1 MVRRDFGWVPPD
13 SYFAPDD
20 AGGKNRR
27 ARRWRA
33 LKMAAARA
41 SSRMISIRRIALVAL
56 AVVSSVSPAA
66 DIRLT
71 PDQVSRIGRRIWANE
86 CGGTVAGLTSW
97 NKGENFASLGIGHF
111 IWYPAGKEGPF
122 EESFPPLVR
131 HLQGRRV
138 PLPGWLPRT
147 ADCPWPTREAFA
159 RDAGGAMQGDLRKLL
174 SATVREQT
182 EFIILRL
189 QNALPKMLAAAPR
202 GKRDGVR
209 ASFDSLLL
217 TPEGSYAMIDYV
229 NFKGEGT
236 NPAERY
242 KGEGWGL
249 LQVLSDMKP
258 GGGASG
264 FGQAAKRVLAR
275 RVQNSPKERGE
286 ARWLAGWQNR
296 CAGYGGRL

>member
-1 MVRRDFGWVPPD
+1 MTPPHLLR
-13 SYFAPDD
+13 FALF
-20 AGGKNRR
+20 AF
-27 ARRWRA
+27 
-33 LKMAAARA
+33 AAF
-41 SSRMISIRRIALVAL
+41 
-56 AVVSSVSPAA
+56 SSVAVAA

-86 CGGTVAGLTSW
+86 CDGTVAGLTSW
-97 NKGENFASLGIGHF
+97 NKGEAFASLGIGHF
-111 IWYPAGKEGPF
+111 IWYPAGNEGPF

-131 HLQGRRV
+131 YLQSRRV

-147 ADCPWPTREAFA
+147 ANCPWPNRDAFT
-159 RDAGGAMQGDLRKLL
+159 RDAGGAMQSDLRKLL
-174 SATVREQT
+174 SATVREQS

-202 GKRDGVR
+202 SKRDQVR
-209 ASFDSLLL
+209 ANFESLLQS
-217 TPEGSYAMIDYV
+217 PEGSYAMIDYV

-236 NPAERY
+236 NPGERY

-249 LQVLSDMKP
+249 LQVLSDMKA
-258 GGGASG
+258 GSSAAG

-286 ARWLAGWQNR
+286 SRWLAGWQNR